1 MEKEKAQFTVRM
13 PSETGKKLAYMAD
26 YYGRSVNGQ
35 VVWLIRK
42 AIASFEQEHGKIELA
57 DLEENK

>member
-1 MEKEKAQFTVRM
+1 MK
-13 PSETGKKLAYMAD
+13 STGKKLAYMAD